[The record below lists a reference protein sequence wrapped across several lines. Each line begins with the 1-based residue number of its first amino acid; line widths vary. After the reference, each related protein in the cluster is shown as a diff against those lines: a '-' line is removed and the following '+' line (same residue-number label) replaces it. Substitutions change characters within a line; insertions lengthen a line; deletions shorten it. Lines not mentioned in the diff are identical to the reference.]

1 MGETI
6 PVEGSVF
13 TPLNRLED
21 GHDDGCFVDEKCMG
35 SYLHGLL
42 DNPAF
47 IDRLLAPHSAKLTE
61 AAAQFDYHAFKETQY
76 DKLAAHVR
84 RYVDVPLLYDIL
96 KGKR

>member
-1 MGETI
+1 
-6 PVEGSVF
+6 
-13 TPLNRLED
+13 
-21 GHDDGCFVDEKCMG
+21 CMG

-84 RYVDVPLLYDIL
+84 RYVDVPLLYVIL